1 MLNRFSSLIG
11 RKVLV
16 LADSDQ
22 IACLLRDVFASCG
35 AGVTAVDASRA
46 AIVRLEAGCYDL
58 VILDLASSRPDGW
71 DVICFMRRFYPG
83 LLGRTILLTGD
94 FHRPQTMQAI
104 HQTHLPVIFKPFD
117 VDKLRAEACKLLCR
131 NGALPAA

>member
-11 RKVLV
+11 RKILI
-16 LADSDQ
+16 LGDSDQ
-22 IACLLRDVFASCG
+22 IACLLRDVFVSCG
-35 AGVTAVDASRA
+35 AGVTTVSTGLA

-71 DVICFMRRFYPG
+71 DVVCFMRRLRPG

-94 FHRPQTMQAI
+94 FHRPQTMRAI
-104 HQTHLPVIFKPFD
+104 RNTHLPVIFKPFD
-117 VDKLRAEACKLLCR
+117 VEKLRATACKLLCR